1 MYFCYLKKKI
11 TILKKSRPIKRILH
25 TIFSLSK
32 MIERMPLY
40 ALSLLLLLPLCSR
53 AQQEIVSSG
62 GSGNGQG
69 GTLEFSFGQVFD
81 TYSQNEDNSVTE
93 GV

>member
-1 MYFCYLKKKI
+1 
-11 TILKKSRPIKRILH
+11 
-25 TIFSLSK
+25 
-32 MIERMPLY
+32 MPLY

-93 GV
+93 GVQQTYCSTSRDTITASVCS